1 MSMSYFIDQ
10 GLDQQKFSAV
20 TVGVL
25 VGLYVVMLMVT
36 VLYHLIVA
44 ILKACMMY
52 DLTREKFNALFEKSK
67 PMVPINLEQLDEPT
81 NCTTASTTTVA
92 VREPLCED

>member
-1 MSMSYFIDQ
+1 M
-10 GLDQQKFSAV
+10 LKQQQAAAA
-20 TVGVL
+20 TVGIL

-52 DLTREKFNALFEKSK
+52 DITREKFNTLFEKSK

-81 NCTTASTTTVA
+81 NCTTVSTTTVT